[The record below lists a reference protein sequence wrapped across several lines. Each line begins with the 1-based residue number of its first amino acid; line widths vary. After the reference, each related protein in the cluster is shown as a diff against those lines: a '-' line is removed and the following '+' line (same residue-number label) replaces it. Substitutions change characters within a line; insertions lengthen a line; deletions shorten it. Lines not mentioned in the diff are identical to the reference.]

1 MRTDEAAKT
10 QDCRLRTFS
19 LPHAEHCPSSVW
31 FRLQPSPAFLVLRP
45 SIDPAFL
52 PKAAKLKPTVD
63 CTSDANSV
71 QNLVGFRVYLHIQE

>member
-1 MRTDEAAKT
+1 MTDEAAKT
-10 QDCRLRTFS
+10 KDCRLSTS
-19 LPHAEHCPSSVW
+19 SVPQAEPCPSSLW
-31 FRLQPSPAFLVLRP
+31 LRLQPSPAFLVLQP